1 MKDIHVYDITTR
13 TWYTQQATA
22 FNDTFPLDR
31 VEACAVVAS
40 APDGSSHNIYFYGG
54 ISYVGSSGVT
64 FGEVWILTLPTFQWV
79 STQSGYDKRRTG
91 HTCTKVRG
99 THMLMYRGYEAG
111 CDDNAGVQLM
121 DLTTLQWDSKIG
133 PGGGDHGDD
142 SDEGY
147 KVPEVIYRIIG
158 GG

>member
-1 MKDIHVYDITTR
+1 MKDIHVYDIATR
-13 TWYTQQATA
+13 TWYTQQAT
-22 FNDTFPLDR
+22 FFGNNVPPNR
-31 VEACAVVAS
+31 EGACGVVGS
-40 APDGSSHNIYFYGG
+40 AYDGSSHNIYVFGG
-54 ISYVGSSGVT
+54 NKDDDM
-64 FGEVWILTLPTFQWV
+64 FNEVWILTLPTFQWV

-121 DLTTLQWDSKIG
+121 DLTTLQWGSKIG
-133 PGGGDHGDD
+133 PGGGDQGDN